1 MLDWPDATHTSPAQ
15 TSVNVSAFVAPRI
28 LNV

>member
-28 LNV
+28 FNV